1 MSNVTFDNNE
11 VNDFSSKTIG
21 QDGVYVLR
29 MVGEMS
35 SDILVR
41 DILTFIWSESN
52 CLNQPFSDEP
62 DQRPEEMPMVQMYP
76 TLGP

>member
-1 MSNVTFDNNE
+1 MTQAKLNDYE

-29 MVGEMS
+29 MIGEMS

-41 DILTFIWSESN
+41 DIVTFMWNEKNGSKQQ
-52 CLNQPFSDEP
+52 CSDEL
-62 DQRPEEMPMVQMYP
+62 DQ
-76 TLGP
+76 